1 MVKNLRTEI
10 QSLRGLAV
18 LLVVIFHFFPHILP
32 RGYLG
37 VDIFFVI
44 SGFLMSKIISEKIIK
59 RRFNL
64 LEFYSNRFK
73 RILPSLLLVI
83 LVIYLISIF
92 ILLPNDIDNLYDS
105 IKYTFVFIPNI
116 YFWLNGGYFGLV
128 DELKPLLH
136 LWSIG
141 IEFQF
146 YLTIPILYIVFNY
159 YFKIEKIIYFLT
171 FVLITSYLLNFY
183 LDYIDG
189 KNFTFFFYFTRLWE
203 FLIGSLC
210 FHLAKKKYIK
220 DDIFIIISS
229 IIFAYVLFYGFSNEI
244 LNKTF
249 ASLFAFII
257 IFFNPRVS
265 LIKIFINQKILVFFG
280 LISYALYLWHWPII
294 SLFKYYSII
303 EISLI
308 KNIFLIFLSIIFAFL
323 TTNYLESKL
332 RFNLKK
338 KYNFIFSF
346 LIIILILIID
356 PQNNNFKKDKIDKNL
371 SDISESIGSN
381 FRCKTEDFFVYG
393 MSKACLINSKSK
405 KIEINKKNYIALYGN
420 SHAQMYGYAFE
431 NILKKIENT
440 GIIIPLNGCLP
451 TFDLNISENCLNK
464 SKNNFQKIII
474 DKNIETILIGLNYN
488 HLQLI
493 DNDGNV
499 YTSDIKKKLTISLQ
513 NLISKLIKNNKRV
526 ILIGPIATPKYNFP
540 LDYSRNIFFKK
551 KLDLAIN
558 YPLEKFLK
566 ENNIYIDSFKNVKN
580 FRYFLPH
587 KIQCNATYCEY
598 IIDNQSLFADDNHL
612 SKYGSE
618 IMKNELK
625 KEIEFLN

>member
-18 LLVVIFHFFPHILP
+18 ILVVIFHFFPDILP

-44 SGFLMSKIISEKIIK
+44 SGFLMSKIISENIIK
-59 RRFNL
+59 KKFNL
-64 LEFYSNRFK
+64 LDFYLNRFK

-83 LVIYLISIF
+83 LAVYLISIF
-92 ILLPNDIDNLYDS
+92 ILLPNDIDKLYES
-105 IKYTFVFIPNI
+105 IKYTFLFIPNI

-146 YLTIPILYIVFNY
+146 YFTIPILYIIFNH
-159 YFKIEKIIYFLT
+159 YFKIKKIIYFLIFT
-171 FVLITSYLLNFY
+171 LVASYLLNFY
-183 LDYIDG
+183 LDFIVG
-189 KNFTFFFYFTRLWE
+189 KNFTFFFFFSRLWE

-220 DDIFIIISS
+220 DDIFILIAS
-229 IIFAYVLFYGFSNEI
+229 IIFSFVLFYGFSNEI

-249 ASLFAFII
+249 ASLFAFTI
-257 IFFNPRVS
+257 IFFNPRVY

-294 SLFKYYSII
+294 SLFKYFSIV
-303 EISLI
+303 EINLI
-308 KNIFLIFLSIIFAFL
+308 KSIFLIFLSIIFAFL
-323 TTNYLESKL
+323 TTKYLEDKL

-338 KYNFIFSF
+338 KYNFIFSL
-346 LIIILILIID
+346 LIIVLVMTID
-356 PQNNNFKKDKIDKNL
+356 PQSNNFRKDKINKNVL
-371 SDISESIGSN
+371 NISESIGSN
-381 FRCKTEDFFVYG
+381 FRCKTKDFVIYG
-393 MSKACLINSKSK
+393 KSKACLINSNLK
-405 KIEINKKNYIALYGN
+405 KIEIDKKNYIALYGN

-431 NILKKIENT
+431 NILKKNKNT

-464 SKNNFQKIII
+464 SQKNFQKIIV
-474 DKNIETILIGLNYN
+474 DKNIKTILIGLNYN
-488 HLQLI
+488 HMQLI
-493 DNDGNV
+493 DNDGNI
-499 YTSDIKKKLTISLQ
+499 YTSEVKKKLTISLQ
-513 NLISKLIKNNKRV
+513 NLIDKLIKNNKKV
-526 ILIGPIATPKYNFP
+526 ILIGPISIPKYNFP

-551 KLDLAIN
+551 NLDLIKN
-558 YPLEKFLK
+558 YPLEKFIK
-566 ENNIYIDSFKNVKN
+566 ENYIFIDSFKNTKN

-587 KIQCNATYCEY
+587 NIQCNKKYCEY
-598 IIDNQSLFADDNHL
+598 IIENQSVFADDNHL
-612 SKYGSE
+612 SRYGSL
-618 IMKNELK
+618 IMQNKLK